1 MIYFE
6 GSLWSIFLPTEW
18 LLSQGWWKLPMTKM
32 KLETRKRYL
41 FDTQNNYL
49 WLCMTFH
56 TNLCCKR
63 VNLPKFFVN
72 RFLSEYP
79 YDIDLISYIFT
90 VFFISHWNVKNIVTL
105 NLTKCLTWLP
115 FTVLWFRFDM
125 PINIILY
132 YWQTALSRHKKII
145 KGRCI
150 YL

>member
-1 MIYFE
+1 
-6 GSLWSIFLPTEW
+6 
-18 LLSQGWWKLPMTKM
+18 M

-90 VFFISHWNVKNIVTL
+90 VFFYISLKCEKYS
-105 NLTKCLTWLP
+105 NLES
-115 FTVLWFRFDM
+115 DEM
-125 PINIILY
+125 PNLIAFY
-132 YWQTALSRHKKII
+132 STMVQV
-145 KGRCI
+145 
-150 YL
+150 